1 MASHEDYQG
10 GAIEMPLEG
19 LGDSKR
25 RRGKEKQ
32 KKIGLR

>member
-19 LGDSKR
+19 LGHLKSLRKKGKR
-25 RRGKEKQ
+25 EE
-32 KKIGLR
+32 IGL